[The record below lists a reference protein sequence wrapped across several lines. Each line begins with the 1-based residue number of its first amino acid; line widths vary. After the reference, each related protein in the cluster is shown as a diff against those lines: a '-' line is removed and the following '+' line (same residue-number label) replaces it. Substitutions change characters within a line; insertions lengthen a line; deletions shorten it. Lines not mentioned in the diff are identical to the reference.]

1 MAGLII
7 GVAAKKGGCGKTTI
21 SMNLAGALSKLLKK
35 VLVVDADPQG
45 TTLTWRAAAGKEQF
59 PLQVVGIPRAVL
71 HQEVPRLAQDYAAV
85 VIDSPSGYQDET
97 IQRSVMMASDLVI
110 IPVEPSAVDL
120 WSARDTVKLVADARL
135 VNAQLIAMLLISR
148 AQVNTRLASQAKEAL
163 EGLSLPLFSTV
174 ISQRIALAECPLYGK
189 LILHYPNHPAAK
201 EFRTLAREILT
212 VMHYGEKST

>member
-1 MAGLII
+1 MVGLII

-21 SMNLAGALSKLLKK
+21 SMNLAGALAELLKK
-35 VLVVDADPQG
+35 VLVIDADPQG
-45 TTLTWRAAAGKEQF
+45 TTLTWRAAAGEGQF
-59 PLQVVGIPRAVL
+59 PMQVVGLPRAVL

-120 WSARDTVKLVADARL
+120 WSARDMVKLVTDARL
-135 VNAQLIAMLLISR
+135 VNPQLIAMLLISR
-148 AQVNTRLASQAKEAL
+148 AQANTRLASQAREAL
-163 EGLSLPLFSTV
+163 EGLSLPLFNMV

-189 LILHYPNHPAAK
+189 LILHYPNHPAAE
-201 EFRTLAREILT
+201 EFRALAREILT